1 MPGEHELL
9 RQQLEDVKVT
19 WDAERVERESER
31 AERES
36 ERAELESER
45 AGGKAADAAEK
56 EAIDARSEPA
66 MQQPCLL
73 YTSPSPRDRG

>member
-31 AERES
+31 A
-36 ERAELESER
+36 
-45 AGGKAADAAEK
+45 GGKAADAAEK

-66 MQQPCLL
+66 MQQP
-73 YTSPSPRDRG
+73 RVRGRHVEQD